1 MHQRLFAPL
10 AAAIIVTPALAGVTG
25 GSNTIDLMQTGSG
38 YIDLDNPGQ
47 DSFEDLTS
55 IINPPVGSFLFLG
68 GVIPGVESFYGELG
82 FESINESVARFE
94 FRNEIEVVPFA
105 LPDYEWAFSGNRLV
119 FTTVVPVEIFLLGNL
134 SVAGAGLGF
143 LEVYGDDSPALV
155 NPFGG
160 EWGVFLTLGAGTHT
174 IAWGAMSGP
183 SGGSADFEGSV
194 TLTLVPAPGAV
205 ALLAAAGLVLTRRRR
220 G

>member
-1 MHQRLFAPL
+1 MLQRLFAPL
-10 AAAIIVTPALAGVTG
+10 AAAIVVAPAFAGIVG
-25 GSNTIDLMQTGSG
+25 GTNTIDLMQTGSG
-38 YIDLDNPGQ
+38 YIDLENPGQ
-47 DSFEDLTS
+47 DSFRDLTT
-55 IINPPVGSFLFLG
+55 IVNPPVGSFLFLG

-160 EWGVFLTLGAGTHT
+160 EWGVFLTLGAGTHI